1 MKHLHIA
8 PFLALGLAGL
18 ASAQGSAVILINEIR
33 IDQGGTDNDEYFELF
48 SVPSNFALDGLTYVV
63 IGDSTAAASGNVESV
78 TDLTGLSTNGSGLF
92 VAAESTFT
100 LGTADLTTTLAFENS
115 DNVTHL
121 LVAGFTGAIGDDLD
135 LDDDGI
141 LDIMPWTAVLDAVSL
156 VEDPNPGMS
165 SSEWFYAGTLGFTD
179 LGPDGSFV
187 PAHAFRCL
195 TSITDW
201 RIGEFS
207 LGVTDTPGA
216 FNANCAAS
224 TTLFCDPGAVNSV
237 SASGGVLGFDG
248 SGSVQLND
256 NSLVASSVPNFFGV
270 FVQADMVGAP
280 AASPI
285 GGLVCLSGTQQRMNV
300 IVQAAGNQATLP
312 LDFSD
317 PLLAESSTEAGVTV
331 YYQYF
336 HRDTIFMGG
345 GNWTNGIAVTWAP

>member
-1 MKHLHIA
+1 
-8 PFLALGLAGL
+8 
-18 ASAQGSAVILINEIR
+18 
-33 IDQGGTDNDEYFELF
+33 
-48 SVPSNFALDGLTYVV
+48 
-63 IGDSTAAASGNVESV
+63 
-78 TDLTGLSTNGSGLF
+78 
-92 VAAESTFT
+92 
-100 LGTADLTTTLAFENS
+100 
-115 DNVTHL
+115 
-121 LVAGFTGAIGDDLD
+121 
-135 LDDDGI
+135 
-141 LDIMPWTAVLDAVSL
+141 
-156 VEDPNPGMS
+156 MS

-195 TSITDW
+195 TSLTDW

-285 GGLVCLSGTQQRMNV
+285 GGLVCLSGMQQRMNV